1 MARLAAVCQTAIH
14 RISMNKEI
22 MTRIRLDANAA
33 AAQVWGVLTDFAPCL
48 RTIPADATEN

>member
-22 MTRIRLDANAA
+22 MTLIRLDANAA
-33 AAQVWGVLTDFAPCL
+33 AAQVWGVLTDFASCL